1 MILTLAWCLPLLGA
15 LLLAFVP
22 HWTERNARAFATLV
36 AAASL
41 LILIVAWF
49 GFDPDGPLFQYVWEI
64 PWISS
69 IGVAYRVGVDGI
81 ALVVVTMSAL
91 IFVAAIAYPLDTRKD
106 AQQGQ
111 AYQYYGWMLFLM
123 ATSLAVFVVLDLLL
137 FYVFFDLSLVGMYF
151 LIGRW
156 GHGQPQRSALTF
168 FLFTF
173 AGSLALLLAIIGLYL
188 SLESPSFDMRLII
201 EQQPLAGGGLYAG
214 LVFLGL
220 MLGLGIKTPLVPL
233 HTWLPQAHVDAPGPA
248 SAILA
253 GVLLK
258 MGTYGMIRLP
268 LAMLPE
274 TFARY
279 TLIVG
284 VIALVAIIY
293 GALVALGQSSL
304 KRRIAYTSINHMGY
318 TVLGIAIAA
327 SVSDNLVARQLA
339 LTGATV
345 EMVAHGLI
353 TGGLFLICGSFW
365 YRTGSYDLNGYG
377 GLAYRAPRF
386 AGLTVLL
393 AFASLGM
400 PGLAGF
406 VAEFQIFAGTFAI
419 HPWLAVLAV
428 VGILVTAALFLDIL
442 RRLFFGKLHTSLG
455 QFKELDRVELTV
467 LSVLGLGII
476 TIGVYPGVLLQVIDS
491 ASALLLGGR

>member
-1 MILTLAWCLPLLGA
+1 MMLTLAWCLPLLGA

-22 HWTERNARAFATLV
+22 GWTARSARAFATLV

-49 GFDPDGPLFQYVWEI
+49 GFDPDGPLFQHVWEV
-64 PWISS
+64 PWVPS

-81 ALVVVTMSAL
+81 ALAVVTMSAL
-91 IFVAAIAYPLDTRKD
+91 IFVAAVAYPLDTPKD
-106 AQQGQ
+106 AQP
-111 AYQYYGWMLFLM
+111 APAHQYYGWMLFLM

-156 GHGQPQRSALTF
+156 GHGRPQRSALTF

-173 AGSLALLLAIIGLYL
+173 AGSLALLLGIIGLYL
-188 SLESPSFDMRLII
+188 SLETPSFDMRQII
-201 EQQPLAGGGLYAG
+201 QQQPLAGGGLYAG
-214 LVFLGL
+214 LVFFGL
-220 MLGLGIKTPLVPL
+220 MLGLAIKTPLVPL

-274 TFARY
+274 TFARHA
-279 TLIVG
+279 LVVG
-284 VIALVAIIY
+284 VLALVAIIY
-293 GALVALGQSSL
+293 GALVALGQGNL

-327 SVSDNLVARQLA
+327 SVSDNLAARQLA

-353 TGGLFLICGSFW
+353 TGALFLICGSFW

-377 GLAYRAPRF
+377 GLASRAPRL

-406 VAEFQIFAGTFAI
+406 VAEFQIFAGTFAVY
-419 HPWLAVLAV
+419 PWLAVLAV

-442 RRLFFGKLHTSLG
+442 RRLFFGKLPDSLIE
-455 QFKELDRVELTV
+455 FKDLNRVELAV
-467 LSVLGLGII
+467 LGVLGLGVVI
-476 TIGVYPGVLLQVIDS
+476 IGVYPGFLLQVIDN
-491 ASALLLGGR
+491 AGVLLIGGR

>member
-1 MILTLAWCLPLLGA
+1 MLTLAWCLPLLGA

-22 HWTERNARAFATLV
+22 RWTERNARAFATLIAV
-36 AAASL
+36 ISL
-41 LILIVAWF
+41 LILIGAWF
-49 GFDPDGPLFQYVWEI
+49 GFDPDGPLFQHVWEV
-64 PWISS
+64 PWVPS

-81 ALVVVTMSAL
+81 ALAVVTMSAL
-91 IFVAAIAYPLDTRKD
+91 IFVAAIAYPLDTRED
-106 AQQGQ
+106 SQRSQ
-111 AYQYYGWMLFLM
+111 AHQYYGWMLFLM

-156 GHGQPQRSALTF
+156 GHGRPQLSALTF

-188 SLESPSFDMRLII
+188 SLDSPSFDIRLLI

-214 LVFLGL
+214 LVFFGL
-220 MLGLGIKTPLVPL
+220 MLGLAIKTPLVPL

-268 LAMLPE
+268 LAMLPA
-274 TFARY
+274 TFERY
-279 TLIVG
+279 ALLVG
-284 VIALVAIIY
+284 LLALVAILY
-293 GALVALGQSSL
+293 GALVALGQRNL

-327 SVSDNLVARQLA
+327 SFSDNLMAKQLA

-365 YRTGSYDLNGYG
+365 YRTGTYDLDGYG
-377 GLAYRAPRF
+377 GLAHRAPRL
-386 AGLTVLL
+386 AGLTILL

-406 VAEFQIFAGTFAI
+406 VAEFQIFAGTFAVY
-419 HPWLAVLAV
+419 PWLAVPAV

-442 RRLFFGKLHTSLG
+442 RRLFFGKLPASLD
-455 QFKELDRVELTV
+455 QFKELDRIEFTV
-467 LSVLGLGII
+467 LSVLGLGVVA
-476 TIGVYPGVLLQVIDS
+476 IGVYPGFLLEVIDS
-491 ASALLLGGR
+491 ASVLLTGGR